1 MTLSADA
8 AEKAQNPP
16 LTMIVM
22 DPLALPLTCPCVQG
36 YAQRDYEKLAAALE
50 ARLDRPVK
58 LIFNESLTVAL
69 REKAAGKADLVIGKQ
84 SVVQHDLK
92 KNKLTGTQIAMLTG
106 KDGTTTQTGL
116 IVIPSA
122 DPAKSVADLKGYRII
137 FGPEEC
143 DEKHAAA
150 LALLKENGVTPT
162 GKLET
167 SAACSDGACLV
178 LEAGADER
186 GAAVISSYAQPLLE
200 GCGTI
205 KKGDLRVVGTT
216 KPVPFI
222 AAFTT
227 NSVSSAD
234 RERIA
239 NALREA
245 TADPKLRTARN
256 ERGLCPRRAE
266 GGRRRKKKVAEA
278 RTADAAPEASVAGA
292 GEWSSWRG
300 PRRDG
305 IAPWLPEQ
313 LPEKPTFVWKKYLG
327 GPGPGG
333 ICATTGS

>member
-1 MTLSADA
+1 MNRARLSSHLMCWACVVAAAALACCTMTLSAEA
-8 AEKAQNPP
+8 AEKAPSAP

-22 DPLALPLTCPCVQG
+22 DPLALPLSCPCVQG
-36 YAQRDYEKLAAALE
+36 YAQRDYEKLATALE
-50 ARLDRPVK
+50 ARLDRKVK
-58 LIFNESLTVAL
+58 LVFNESLTAAL
-69 REKAAGKADLVIGKQ
+69 RDKTEGKADLIIGKQ
-84 SVVQHDLK
+84 SVVLHDLA
-92 KNKLTGTQIAMLTG
+92 KNKLQGTHVAMLTG
-106 KDGTTTQTGL
+106 KDGATTQTGL
-116 IVIPSA
+116 IVIPTA
-122 DPAKSVADLKGYRII
+122 DPAKSVADLKDYRII

-178 LEAGADER
+178 LEAGAEVL

-227 NSVSSAD
+227 NTVTSAD

-245 TADPKLRTARN
+245 TADPKLRTAL
-256 ERGLCPRRAE
+256 ETKE
-266 GGRRRKKKVAEA
+266 GFVLVEQKVAEA
-278 RTADAAPEASVAGA
+278 A
-292 GEWSSWRG
+292 
-300 PRRDG
+300 
-305 IAPWLPEQ
+305 
-313 LPEKPTFVWKKYLG
+313 KKK
-327 GPGPGG
+327 
-333 ICATTGS
+333 